1 MGVAKVHLKKK
12 LYLVLLIACTC
23 TAAAQPLAVQ
33 DLAKV
38 NGIGTVLK
46 FSPDGRFV
54 AYEVVDWSSATES
67 YHEFSR
73 IGTPPVGIGK
83 SVWIIDTQSRQ
94 ARNLTP
100 NLGNNW
106 GPSWSPDGKY
116 LAYYSDR
123 NHKPQLWL
131 WDVPKG
137 GSRLAMEAMVRPYTP
152 MDTVRWTPDGKK
164 ILVKLVPEGM
174 SLEELHKLSNITAE
188 PDDAS
193 ADKSNTP
200 MVRVYSS
207 KSSPDPR
214 EAAASRAAQADSVTN
229 CYLSD
234 LGLVGVADGKVER
247 IARRV

>member
-1 MGVAKVHLKKK
+1 MHFVKTLLFGILVAFP
-12 LYLVLLIACTC
+12 A
-23 TAAAQPLAVQ
+23 TARPLRVQ

-38 NGIGTVLK
+38 NGFGTVLR

-54 AYEVVDWSSATES
+54 AYEVKDWSSTTES
-67 YHEFSR
+67 YGEFSR
-73 IGTPPVGIGK
+73 IGTPPVGIGCNL
-83 SVWIIDTQSRQ
+83 WIVDTQSGQ

-100 NLGNNW
+100 NQGNNW

-131 WDVPKG
+131 WDLAKG
-137 GSRLAMEAMVRPYTP
+137 GLRLAMEAIVRPYAP

-193 ADKSNTP
+193 AGKSNTP

-214 EAAASRAAQADSVTN
+214 EAASRAAQADSVTN
-229 CYLSD
+229 AYLSD
-234 LGLVGVADGKVER
+234 LGLVDVADGKVER
-247 IARRV
+247 IARRVKPT